1 MQTEARIVVIG
12 AGIAGCSVAYHLA
25 LSGWR
30 DIVVLDQG
38 TLFHTGGSTSHA
50 PGGLSRISSSR
61 MLAEF
66 AHYSVRLYMQLE
78 FEQQKRAAL
87 VGGLVVAC
95 TAERWQELQR
105 RACDVVLGREPVL
118 HTGKPVGYITSA
130 NSGYSVGRNVAYALL
145 PAALA
150 VPGCAVEIEYFGAAL
165 PATVAAEPLFD
176 PDGARLRA

>member
-1 MQTEARIVVIG
+1 MQTEARVVVIG

-66 AHYSVRLYMQLE
+66 AHYSVPLYAQLE
-78 FEQQKRAAL
+78 FEQQK
-87 VGGLVVAC
+87 
-95 TAERWQELQR
+95 
-105 RACDVVLGREPVL
+105 
-118 HTGKPVGYITSA
+118 
-130 NSGYSVGRNVAYALL
+130 
-145 PAALA
+145 
-150 VPGCAVEIEYFGAAL
+150 GAAL

-176 PDGARLRA
+176 PHGARLRA

>member
-1 MQTEARIVVIG
+1 MQTEARVVVIG

-38 TLFHTGGSTSHA
+38 TLFHTGGSTSHV

-66 AHYSVRLYMQLE
+66 AHYSVPLYAQLE
-78 FEQQKRAAL
+78 FEQQK
-87 VGGLVVAC
+87 
-95 TAERWQELQR
+95 
-105 RACDVVLGREPVL
+105 
-118 HTGKPVGYITSA
+118 
-130 NSGYSVGRNVAYALL
+130 
-145 PAALA
+145 
-150 VPGCAVEIEYFGAAL
+150 GAAL

>member
-1 MQTEARIVVIG
+1 MQSQARVLIIG

-66 AHYSVRLYMQLE
+66 ARYSVPLYAQLE
-78 FEQQKRAAL
+78 FEQ
-87 VGGLVVAC
+87 
-95 TAERWQELQR
+95 
-105 RACDVVLGREPVL
+105 
-118 HTGKPVGYITSA
+118 
-130 NSGYSVGRNVAYALL
+130 
-145 PAALA
+145 
-150 VPGCAVEIEYFGAAL
+150 
-165 PATVAAEPLFD
+165 
-176 PDGARLRA
+176 